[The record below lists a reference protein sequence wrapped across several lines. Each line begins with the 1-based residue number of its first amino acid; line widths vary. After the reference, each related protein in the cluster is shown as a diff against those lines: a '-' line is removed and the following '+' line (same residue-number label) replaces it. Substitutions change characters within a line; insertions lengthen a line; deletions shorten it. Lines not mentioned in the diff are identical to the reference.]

1 VQDNSSR
8 ESIVPGATPEDRPA
22 ILSERNSL
30 FREKRYA
37 EASSLELRYLSAQPG
52 DAGMHSKAART
63 FRAMGN
69 LESALSHQ
77 RRAIDLD
84 PENPAF
90 QLALAELCDRMGD
103 ESSAGAARKAAARL
117 EVDARAAYTERQRQA
132 KNEYLAMIERVLST
146 VLPRWKHAT
155 SRDTTPRYS
164 ATVLEHLSDAV
175 PDWLK
180 YAPPAASRG
189 TVVDFGSLG
198 RFRVGDPQQ
207 TLHKRLARHVPWELP
222 VAALLMELAS
232 RCDRGALL
240 VDVGANVGSL
250 TVPMARAFQGEI
262 LAFEPVAQN
271 YSDLIYN
278 LRLNKLRNVKALRKA
293 CSRSP
298 GFGTMVRVLEKNPG
312 MAQLSEDKGGT
323 VEVATLDIAVGKM
336 PVGLMK
342 MDVEGHESNVI
353 AGAQATISTHRPL
366 ILCEIWAERATD
378 LKTALAQLG
387 YAGMRIFRSDWIF
400 YPEG

>member
-1 VQDNSSR
+1 MQDNSSR
-8 ESIVPGATPEDRPA
+8 ESIAPAATLDDRST

-30 FREKRYA
+30 VRGKRYA
-37 EASSLELRYLSAQPG
+37 EASLLELRYLSVEPG
-52 DAGMHSKAART
+52 DADMHNRAART

-77 RRAIDLD
+77 RRAIELD

-90 QLALAELCDRMGD
+90 QSALAELCDRMGD
-103 ESSAGAARKAAARL
+103 SSSADAARKAAARL
-117 EVDARAAYTERQRQA
+117 EANARAFHAERQRQA
-132 KNEYLAMIERVLST
+132 KNEHLAMIERVLST
-146 VLPRWKHAT
+146 VLPRWKHAI
-155 SRDTTPRYS
+155 SRDTAPRYS
-164 ATVLEHLSDAV
+164 ATVLEHPSDAV
-175 PDWLK
+175 PDWLR
-180 YAPPAASRG
+180 YAPQPTSQGA
-189 TVVDFGSLG
+189 VVDFGSLG

-232 RCDRGALL
+232 RCDGRSLL

-250 TVPMARAFQGEI
+250 TVPMALAFQGEM

-278 LRLNKLRNVKALRKA
+278 LKLNKLRNVKALRKA
-293 CSRSP
+293 CSQSA

-312 MAQLSEDKGGT
+312 MAQLSEDKSGT
-323 VEVATLDIAVGKM
+323 VEVTTLDIAVAET
-336 PVGLMK
+336 PVALIK

-353 AGAQATISTHRPL
+353 AGARQTINSHRPL
-366 ILCEIWAERATD
+366 ILCEVWAERAVD
-378 LKTALAQLG
+378 RKTALAQLG